1 MSSDIEYGELDVT
14 KSFDTNYNYQL
25 IDENALNYDFFHF
38 NAEDFTND
46 IHIGFS
52 NGFNGHNDKKWEIVI
67 GGWGGTRHVIRDQNQ
82 GQALVKI
89 TNYDRYSCFL
99 YLECN
104 FTVYIILRTQ
114 FDDLK
119 KDFIVEVQ
127 DNLIEIFFSKFGDK
141 KELVMSLFDQRIR
154 KSMLNTLVASGG
166 FKGSGS
172 MHIRGVVRK
181 GNQKSLYLHHI
192 D

>member
-1 MSSDIEYGELDVT
+1 MLSDIEYGELDVI
-14 KSFDTNYNYQL
+14 KSFDTQYNYQL
-25 IDENALNYDFFHF
+25 IDQNALNYDFFHI

-52 NGFNGHNDKKWEIVI
+52 NGFNGHNDKKWEIVL
-67 GGWGGTRHVIRDQNQ
+67 GGWKGKQHVIRDQNQ
-82 GQALVKI
+82 KPGQGLAKI
-89 TNYDRYSCFL
+89 TNYDRYSCFFNF
-99 YLECN
+99 ECN
-104 FTVYIILRTQ
+104 FTIYIILRTQ

-127 DNLIEIFFSKFGDK
+127 DNYIKIFFSKFGEK
-141 KELVMSLFDQRIR
+141 MELVMSLFDQRIR

-181 GNQKSLYLHHI
+181 GN
-192 D
+192 